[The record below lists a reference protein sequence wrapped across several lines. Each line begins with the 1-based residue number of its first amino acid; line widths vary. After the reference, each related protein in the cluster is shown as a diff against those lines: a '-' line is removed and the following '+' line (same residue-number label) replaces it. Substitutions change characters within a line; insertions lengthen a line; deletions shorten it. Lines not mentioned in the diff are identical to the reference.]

1 MLCLFYDLVNLEVI
15 LSCLAILCLIFA
27 VRLAVVVAIRL
38 VTTARFVIK
47 VTKRAAM
54 SARFVTNE
62 VATNRAGI
70 APFFPL
76 GYQYV

>member
-27 VRLAVVVAIRL
+27 VRLAEVVAIRL

-54 SARFVTNE
+54 SARFVTDE
-62 VATNRAGI
+62 RVTNRAVMVS
-70 APFFPL
+70 F
-76 GYQYV
+76 